1 MNKKLLKNAVC
12 FLTLLVL
19 IAPIMVAAGTNPNP
33 LNNGNAVDDP
43 FGTGSLSSISGLP
56 KETTDVP
63 TIVTNIINLILGFL
77 ALIAIVI
84 VLIGGFE
91 WMTAGGNDDKVK
103 TAQKRLKYGLIGL
116 VIIFVAYGVVTYVMT
131 TLPTLVGGGA

>member
-1 MNKKLLKNAVC
+1 MNKKLLKNALV

-19 IAPIMVAAGTNPNP
+19 LSPVMVAVAAGNTPADPNYGVDQLDNLDLP
-33 LNNGNAVDDP
+33 QPTEENA
-43 FGTGSLSSISGLP
+43 L
-56 KETTDVP
+56 P
-63 TIVTNIINLILGFL
+63 TIVINLINLVLGFL

-103 TAQKRLKYGLIGL
+103 TAQNRLKYGLIGL
-116 VIIFVAYGVVTYVMT
+116 VIIFVAYGLVTFVLK
-131 TLPTLVGGGA
+131 TLYDQLSGSAT

>member
-1 MNKKLLKNAVC
+1 MNKKLFKQALV

-19 IAPIMVAAGTNPNP
+19 VTPVVVLAAGS
-33 LNNGNAVDDP
+33 DP
-43 FGTGSLSSISGLP
+43 FGTAKLDNLTV
-56 KETTDVP
+56 KNETDVP
-63 TIVTNIINLILGFL
+63 NIVVNLINLVLGFL
-77 ALIAIVI
+77 ALIAVVI

-116 VIIFVAYGVVTYVMT
+116 VIIFVAYGIVTWVLT
-131 TLPTLVGGGA
+131 TLDTELIK

>member
-1 MNKKLLKNAVC
+1 MNKKLLKNALV

-19 IAPIMVAAGTNPNP
+19 LSPVMVAVAADDTPADPNYGVDQLDNLDLP
-33 LNNGNAVDDP
+33 QPTEENA
-43 FGTGSLSSISGLP
+43 L
-56 KETTDVP
+56 P
-63 TIVTNIINLILGFL
+63 TIVINLINLVLGFL

-103 TAQKRLKYGLIGL
+103 TAQNRLKYGLIGL
-116 VIIFVAYGVVTYVMT
+116 VIIFVAYGLVTFVLK
-131 TLPTLVGGGA
+131 TLYDQLSGSAI

>member
-1 MNKKLLKNAVC
+1 MNKKLLKNALV

-19 IAPIMVAAGTNPNP
+19 LSPVMVAVAAGNITADPNYGVDQLDNLDLP
-33 LNNGNAVDDP
+33 QPTEENA
-43 FGTGSLSSISGLP
+43 L
-56 KETTDVP
+56 P
-63 TIVTNIINLILGFL
+63 TIVINLINLVLGFL

-103 TAQKRLKYGLIGL
+103 TAQNRLKYGLIGL
-116 VIIFVAYGVVTYVMT
+116 VIIFVAYGLVTFVLK
-131 TLPTLVGGGA
+131 TLYEQLNGSAI

>member
-1 MNKKLLKNAVC
+1 MNKKLLKNALV

-19 IAPIMVAAGTNPNP
+19 LSPVMVAVAVGNTPADPNYGVDQLDNLDLP
-33 LNNGNAVDDP
+33 QPTEENA
-43 FGTGSLSSISGLP
+43 L
-56 KETTDVP
+56 P
-63 TIVTNIINLILGFL
+63 TIVVNLINLVLGFL

-103 TAQKRLKYGLIGL
+103 TAQNRLKYGLIGL
-116 VIIFVAYGVVTYVMT
+116 VIIFVAYGLVTFVLK
-131 TLPTLVGGGA
+131 TLYDQLSGSAI